1 MEGRVGKGREGECP
15 LDLNHGDATACME
28 LRTVD
33 PLPHA
38 KFHLYRYCGVG
49 LRLLKRQYLE
59 FCP

>member
-1 MEGRVGKGREGECP
+1 VEEREGECP
-15 LDLNHGDATACME
+15 LDLNPGDATACME